1 MKSRRSPRYGQW
13 QPRAQPGRSADSRC
27 GSEADVRAPGRSTDM
42 GEFLKFE
49 ENAVD
54 LGNAPHHDIQP
65 PA

>member
-1 MKSRRSPRYGQW
+1 MVNGSLAPNRAV
-13 QPRAQPGRSADSRC
+13 QPIVVAAPKQTFGHRA
-27 GSEADVRAPGRSTDM
+27 RSTDM
-42 GEFLKFE
+42 GEFLTFE